1 MTVSTI
7 TGAPAARRRWALPNL
22 EHIGFT
28 LVFLGIPLAIYILFV
43 ILPFVQAF
51 YYSMTDW
58 SGFSKS
64 MNWVGFDNYIALMSD
79 PVFTKAVLNSIVL
92 VIILPPLVIV
102 LSLTL
107 ATLVTVGGASRGETR
122 GLANSG
128 IYRVISFFPYTI
140 PAIVIGILWAQMYD
154 PSSGLLN
161 GILTALG
168 FDFFKSFAWLG
179 NERTA
184 MGASIFV
191 ITWSMVGFY
200 MVLFIAAI
208 KGIPSEVYEAARV
221 DGAGRFRTAI
231 SITVPMI
238 RDTIRTAYIYLGILA
253 LDAFVYMQALNSSGG
268 PANSTV
274 VISQHLLNT
283 AFKKGKFGYA
293 TSMGATLAIIT
304 LLFAALVFLVFY
316 LTGEKR
322 PKRRKPL
329 AVSAATPVVPPS
341 KDVRATVATLR
352 TSGASQPAPA
362 TPSSAPTEATMP
374 DASRPPRVQRAA
386 PKPSFWT
393 DGKVAGISHV
403 TLTLWVVIVCLPLL
417 WVLMSSFKTTK
428 QIFGAPFSLP
438 TSLNFENY
446 VSAWTTASIGTY
458 FVNTVIV
465 VGCALVIVMILGAMC
480 AYYLARYEFKGSQI
494 IYYLML
500 AGLTFPIF
508 LAVVPLFNL
517 LKSFGLLNTL
527 PGLILTYVAFAL
539 PFTVFFL
546 YAFFKALPQEVAE
559 AAALDGCG
567 PFRIFF
573 QIMLPMAKPG
583 MASVA
588 IFNFLGLWN
597 QFLLP
602 IALNTNNKNY
612 VLSQG
617 MASFASQAGYDVNFG
632 ALFAAVVITVL
643 PVLVTYIIFQRQLQG
658 SVSPGLLK

>member
-1 MTVSTI
+1 MAR
-7 TGAPAARRRWALPNL
+7 APASTARRWKLPSL
-22 EHIGFT
+22 ENTGFT
-28 LVFLGIPLAIYILFV
+28 LVFLGLPLAIYVVFV
-43 ILPFVQAF
+43 ISPFVQAF
-51 YYSMTDW
+51 YYSLTDW

-64 MNWVGFDNYIALMSD
+64 MNFVGLANYVSLLSD
-79 PVFTKAVLNSIVL
+79 PVFTKAVYNSLVL
-92 VIILPPLVIV
+92 VVVLPPLVII

-107 ATLVTVGGASRGETR
+107 ATLVTVGGATRGEVQ
-122 GLANSG
+122 GLKHSSL
-128 IYRVISFFPYTI
+128 YRIISFFPYTV

-161 GILTALG
+161 GLLTALG

-191 ITWSMVGFY
+191 IAWSMVGFY

-208 KGIPSEVYEAARV
+208 KGIPSEVFEAARV

-231 SITVPMI
+231 SVTVPMI
-238 RDTIRTAYIYLGILA
+238 SDTIRTAYIYLGILA
-253 LDAFVYMQALNSSGG
+253 LDAFVYMQALNPGGG

-293 TSMGATLAIIT
+293 SSMGASLALMTLI
-304 LLFAALVFLVFY
+304 FAALVFLVFW
-316 LTGEKR
+316 LLG
-322 PKRRKPL
+322 RKPKSTPPNK
-329 AVSAATPVVPPS
+329 SAMAAAAAAAPVRSAPVVARP
-341 KDVRATVATLR
+341 VRKPFWTDATVA
-352 TSGASQPAPA
+352 
-362 TPSSAPTEATMP
+362 
-374 DASRPPRVQRAA
+374 RVAH
-386 PKPSFWT
+386 
-393 DGKVAGISHV
+393 VALIA
-403 TLTLWVVIVCLPLL
+403 WVVIICAPLL
-417 WVLMSSFKTTK
+417 WVLMSSFKTTSE
-428 QIFGAPFSLP
+428 IFQSPFLLP

-446 VSAWTTASIGTY
+446 ISAWTTASIGGY
-458 FVNTVIV
+458 FFNTVIV
-465 VGCALVIVMILGAMC
+465 VGSALVIVMVLGAMC
-480 AYYLARYEFKGSQI
+480 AYYLAHYEFKGSQI

-500 AGLTFPIF
+500 AGLTFPVF
-508 LAVVPLFNL
+508 LAVVPLFMTL
-517 LKSFGLLNTL
+517 RGFGLLNTV
-527 PGLILTYVAFAL
+527 PGLVITYVAFAL

-546 YAFFKALPQEVAE
+546 YAFFKTLPKEIAE
-559 AAALDGCG
+559 AASLDGAG
-567 PFRIFF
+567 PWRIFF
-573 QIMLPMAKPG
+573 TIMLPMAKPG
-583 MASVA
+583 IASVA

-602 IALNTNNKNY
+602 VAINTKPENY

-617 MASFASQAGYDVNFG
+617 MASFASQAGYAVNFG